1 MTSLFQT
8 RRRAE
13 EFAAAVDGP
22 ATRPAGSEETTR
34 LLELVG
40 TLRSQASAE
49 PRAEFAGD
57 LRTRLMAEAETALRP
72 ESANLLLPVRERG
85 RRERRLVAAASAFVL
100 VGGTATMAAAAQSS
114 LPGEALYP
122 IKRGIEQA
130 EVGLSMS
137 PAGKGKDLLDQAS
150 DRLGE
155 VSSLVAADSAQ
166 SEPRVPATLAEFSE
180 AADEGAALLFQAF
193 EETGDPDMV
202 VAVRTFAAQGIGR
215 LETLAPEVGSDAQD
229 ELSAAAMLLGEIDRR
244 AASLCGGCAP
254 DLPAVEVPE
263 IFLARAEVD
272 RALDRA
278 AGADLQNSH
287 PVVVPK
293 GAVSALQTPVAATP
307 TDAAEP
313 TPQAT
318 PDSDD
323 DTADSPTPLP
333 SPTLEQPDSWPTLL
347 PQLGDGDKADA
358 DGTSL
363 TGELTE
369 GLTGDLTEGLTGA
382 VETLLPDTGTGLGL
396 VD

>member
-13 EFAAAVDGP
+13 EFAAAVDGGESLRT
-22 ATRPAGSEETTR
+22 ASEETVR

-40 TLRSQASAE
+40 TLRSQAPTE
-49 PRAEFAGD
+49 PRAEFAED
-57 LRTRLMAEAETALRP
+57 LRSRLMTEAETALRP
-72 ESANLLLPVRERG
+72 ETANLLLPVRERG

-130 EVGLSMS
+130 EVRLSMS
-137 PAGKGKDLLDQAS
+137 PAGKGKDLLDHAS
-150 DRLGE
+150 GRLGE
-155 VSSLVAADSAQ
+155 VRSLVGADSAQ

-193 EETGDPDMV
+193 EETGDPDV
-202 VAVRTFAAQGIGR
+202 IVAVRTFAAEGIGT
-215 LETLAPEVGSDAQD
+215 LEGLVPEVGSDAQD

-254 DLPAVEVPE
+254 GLPAVEVPE

-278 AGADLQNSH
+278 ARADLQNSH

-293 GAVSALQTPVAATP
+293 GAVPAAQPPAAAP
-307 TDAAEP
+307 TDAAKP
-313 TPQAT
+313 SPQAT
-318 PDSDD
+318 PGSHGD
-323 DTADSPTPLP
+323 DTPDGPSPLP
-333 SPTLEQPDSWPTLL
+333 SPSLEQPDSWPTLL
-347 PQLGDGDKADA
+347 RQLEDGKEASTDDK
-358 DGTSL
+358 SL
-363 TGELTE
+363 TGELAE
-369 GLTGDLTEGLTGA
+369 GVTGA
-382 VETLLPDTGTGLGL
+382 VETLLPDTGTGGLGL
-396 VD
+396 ID